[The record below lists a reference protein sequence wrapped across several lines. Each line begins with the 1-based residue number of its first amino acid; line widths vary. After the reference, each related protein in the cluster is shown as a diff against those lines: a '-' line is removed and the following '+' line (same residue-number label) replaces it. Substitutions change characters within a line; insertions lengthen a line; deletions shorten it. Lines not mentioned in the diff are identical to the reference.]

1 MSEIA
6 HDPADET
13 AMRLA
18 LDQARNAWLIGE
30 VPVGAVV
37 MRGAQVIATGY
48 NRATSAACLERSL
61 SMTRSTH
68 RDSCCQGQRMTLPPA
83 TPEPP
88 PADAGPGEALH

>member
-68 RDSCCQGQRMTLPPA
+68 RDSVDRRPIA
-83 TPEPP
+83 R
-88 PADAGPGEALH
+88 DLHPLEVGNYRIEIGRAHV